1 MSDQDWTTVTFTK
14 KKDIKSVP
22 GSASALAQA
31 KASGAVSAER
41 KVTGN
46 KATGGP
52 APSAHLRKLE
62 ESTDVFEHKQVNRN
76 LAQAISQARQAKKMT
91 QAQLATAINERQQ
104 IVQEYE
110 SGKGIPNAQV
120 LGKLDR
126 ALGIHLPRK

>member
-22 GSASALAQA
+22 GGASALAQA

-52 APSAHLRKLE
+52 VPSAHLRKLE